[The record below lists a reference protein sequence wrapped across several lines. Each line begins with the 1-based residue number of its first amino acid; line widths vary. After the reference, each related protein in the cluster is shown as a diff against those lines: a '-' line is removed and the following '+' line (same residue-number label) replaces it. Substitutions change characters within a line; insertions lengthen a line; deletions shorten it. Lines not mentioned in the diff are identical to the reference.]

1 MSELSTFILKIYNTV
16 VENGINVI
24 SDSEGNLSIDV
35 PSTMSDDLAQK
46 VGTRINIIDNL
57 ITKRKSDI
65 SDLIQ
70 KGLALQNNINLLDSS
85 YKSEILNQITEFEK
99 LKNSYKH

>member
-1 MSELSTFILKIYNTV
+1 MSELATFIHKFDTTV
-16 VENGINVI
+16 VQNDINVI
-24 SDSEGNLSIDV
+24 SDSQGNLSIDTPLTV
-35 PSTMSDDLAQK
+35 SDDEAQK
-46 VGTRINIIDNL
+46 MSTRIGIIDRL
-57 ITKRKSDI
+57 ITTRQSDI

-70 KGLALQNNINLLDSS
+70 KGLALQNKINLVDPS